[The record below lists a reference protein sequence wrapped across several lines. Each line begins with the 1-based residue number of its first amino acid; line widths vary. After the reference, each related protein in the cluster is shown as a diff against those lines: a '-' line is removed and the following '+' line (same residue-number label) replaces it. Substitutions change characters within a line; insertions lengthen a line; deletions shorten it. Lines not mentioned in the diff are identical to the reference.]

1 MEMPNDPVRVSDFTR
16 GYHPKSQDAPERRRL
31 LGDAIRE
38 LAAAHYAGN
47 LAAAAKRA
55 AAHVGH
61 IASYQTHQNPLV
73 SSRMRENQRWLRD
86 TYYADAGGKARRRA

>member
-1 MEMPNDPVRVSDFTR
+1 MPKNSVRVSDFTS
-16 GYHPKSQDAPERRRL
+16 GYHPKSQEAPERREL
-31 LGDAIRE
+31 LGRAIRE
-38 LAAAHYAGN
+38 LAAAHYAGD

-73 SSRMRENQRWLRD
+73 SSRMRENQRWLKD
-86 TYYADAGGKARRRA
+86 TYYADTVKRR